1 MSVLG
6 DFVVTWVLCVMLCEG
21 LLSLW
26 VFVSVCVH
34 VWYFVEVLVSVWVSV
49 GVHECLRGS

>member
-6 DFVVTWVLCVMLCEG
+6 DFVGTWVLCVMLCEG